1 MRFFLRCWIPALL
14 SIGCVSQAQKNCAAE
29 AKLLLVASQTKTAVT
44 ALNAGKKRTV
54 QIYFFD
60 TSSLNLMSQGVIL
73 RLRRGAA
80 ADLTVKLRLPK
91 EMKTDGIPGRN
102 ERYKCEDDVI
112 GGVPVRSYSMQT
124 KFAGPLAP
132 RGSEIFGSLSAA
144 QKQLLQQA
152 QVSIDWTQLKRIAD
166 IKSTVWQIKGQPRF
180 TNLTL
185 ELWEW
190 SAGEVLE
197 LSTKVGVD
205 AAPSTYAQLAHLAST
220 NGLSLSSNQTSK
232 TALVFESVAHMP
244 TH

>member
-1 MRFFLRCWIPALL
+1 MRFSLRCWIPALL
-14 SIGCVSQAQKNCAAE
+14 CIGCVSQSQDNCAAE

-54 QIYFFD
+54 QIYLFD

-80 ADLTVKLRLPK
+80 ADLTVKLRLPTDTK
-91 EMKTDGIPGRN
+91 RDGIPGRN

-132 RGSEIFGSLSAA
+132 EGSEIFGSLSAA
-144 QKQLLQQA
+144 QKQLLEQA
-152 QVSIDWTQLKRIAD
+152 QVSIDWTQVKRIAD
-166 IKSTVWQIKGQPRF
+166 IKSTIWQIKGQPRF

-205 AAPSTYAQLAHLAST
+205 AGPSTYAQLAHLAST
-220 NGLSLSSNQTSK
+220 NGLSLSSYQTSK
-232 TALVFESVAHMP
+232 TALVLENVAHKP

>member
-80 ADLTVKLRLPK
+80 ADLTVKLRLPTHT
-91 EMKTDGIPGRN
+91 KTDGIPGRH

-112 GGVPVRSYSMQT
+112 GGCTRPLIFHADQVRRSTRPEGKRNPWIAQC
-124 KFAGPLAP
+124 GPK
-132 RGSEIFGSLSAA
+132 AA
-144 QKQLLQQA
+144 
-152 QVSIDWTQLKRIAD
+152 TR
-166 IKSTVWQIKGQPRF
+166 
-180 TNLTL
+180 
-185 ELWEW
+185 
-190 SAGEVLE
+190 
-197 LSTKVGVD
+197 
-205 AAPSTYAQLAHLAST
+205 
-220 NGLSLSSNQTSK
+220 
-232 TALVFESVAHMP
+232 
-244 TH
+244 